1 MNNKQGVPA
10 PAFVKRIG
18 AIVDQ
23 RRSVEFRPLETE
35 ELVNRLKDPRFPFGW
50 TVNPFRGCE
59 FGCRYCY
66 ARPTHGYLG
75 HADPAEF
82 ESRIYVKQA
91 HPSKLASRLRRAL
104 ESGEEVAI
112 GAVTDPYQPAE
123 ARFEV
128 TRRVLE
134 AIARVPGLRVGITT
148 KSAGIARDVE
158 LLTEIA
164 GRSDLI
170 VNISL
175 ASMNAQLLRRIEPR
189 APRPDLRLEAM
200 AKLVAAGVPARLF
213 AMPVLPFLTDTEVG
227 LRTLFTEARQ
237 GGLVRQSGMCSFSAG
252 RPTDSSWS
260 SSDASSPSSCRATAR
275 STEEGAPPTL
285 SIASAS
291 SGSPR
296 GSRSRPAFPRGAG
309 PSAWPRSGPRAR
321 ASYCSSGSWTGSS
334 EAGGS
339 GALSTDAA
347 LRPFCSM
354 RGRNFS

>member
-1 MNNKQGVPA
+1 MRSRQGVPA
-10 PAFVKRIG
+10 PGFVKRIG
-18 AIVDQ
+18 TIVDQ

-82 ESRIYVKQA
+82 ERRIYVKQA
-91 HPSKLASRLRRAL
+91 DAAKLAPRLRRAL

-148 KSAGIARDVE
+148 KSTGITRDVE
-158 LLTEIA
+158 LLTAIA
-164 GRSDLI
+164 ARSDLI
-170 VNISL
+170 VNVSL
-175 ASMNAQLLRRIEPR
+175 TSMDASLLRRIEPR

-213 AMPVLPFLTDTEVG
+213 AMPVLPFLTDGERG
-227 LRTLFTEARQ
+227 LRALFAAARQ
-237 GGLVRQSGMCSFSAG
+237 AGAREAIWNVLFLRGETHRYFLEFIGSEFPKLLPRYRALYGGGSAANPAY
-252 RPTDSSWS
+252 RERMD
-260 SSDASSPSSCRATAR
+260 RLATRVALEAGFPAR
-275 STEEGAPPTL
+275 SRSERMATERPPR
-285 SIASAS
+285 
-291 SGSPR
+291 PR
-296 GSRSRPAFPRGAG
+296 QLLLE
-309 PSAWPRSGPRAR
+309 W
-321 ASYCSSGSWTGSS
+321 
-334 EAGGS
+334 
-339 GALSTDAA
+339 
-347 LRPFCSM
+347 
-354 RGRNFS
+354 

>member
-1 MNNKQGVPA
+1 MKNKQGVPA

-18 AIVDQ
+18 AIVDL

-82 ESRIYVKQA
+82 ESRIYVKRA
-91 HPSKLASRLRRAL
+91 DPTKLAFRLRRAL

-134 AIARVPGLRVGITT
+134 AVARVPGLRVGITT
-148 KSAGIARDVE
+148 KSAGIVRDVD
-158 LLTEIA
+158 LLAEIT

-170 VNISL
+170 VNVSL
-175 ASMNAQLLRRIEPR
+175 TSMDAPLLRQIEPR

-213 AMPVLPFLTDTEVG
+213 AMPVLPFLTDTETG
-227 LRTLFTEARQ
+227 LRTLFTRARQ
-237 GGLVRQSGMCSFSAG
+237 AGAREAIWNVLFLRGETHRFFLEFIGREFPKLLPRYRALYGAGSAADPAY
-252 RPTDSSWS
+252 RE
-260 SSDASSPSSCRATAR
+260 RIEQLATRVALEAGFPAR
-275 STEEGAPPTL
+275 SRSERMVAERPPR
-285 SIASAS
+285 
-291 SGSPR
+291 PR
-296 GSRSRPAFPRGAG
+296 QLLLE
-309 PSAWPRSGPRAR
+309 W
-321 ASYCSSGSWTGSS
+321 
-334 EAGGS
+334 
-339 GALSTDAA
+339 
-347 LRPFCSM
+347 
-354 RGRNFS
+354 